1 MADAALVTDPMG
13 VLVVLAGVVLVSVKL
28 EERVKAFR
36 SLGAA
41 FIGILLGMLLSNTG
55 VLPGESPTYRF
66 LMGPGVSVGI
76 VLILLSVDVRTVLFA
91 GPRMLAAFGIGA
103 VGTAVGAVVGAFAVS
118 SVVGPETWKLAGQFA
133 GTYTGGGVN
142 FAALGEAFRTRSDL
156 FTAGVAA
163 DVIITAVWMA
173 ACLTA
178 PVVFSGW
185 RRTAGSA
192 TSGADGVGLRE
203 DVTPGDGDGGEP
215 ARPSPTS
222 KSDTHS
228 LERTLYASRRPVSLG
243 DLSALAAV
251 GIGTVW
257 ASHILGSFVP
267 ALPEVLWLTTLA
279 LLLAQI
285 PAVRGL
291 AGSAVA
297 GNYLVLLFLASNGAR
312 SVVANILHVGP
323 GVVYFA
329 AAVVAIHGV
338 IIFAGGWL
346 AHLDAGTLAV
356 ASQACVGGPASA
368 MALASARGY
377 TEKVLPAVAVGL
389 VGYALGNYWGWAIGQ
404 VVRGMLGG

>member
-1 MADAALVTDPMG
+1 MGSGMTDGALITDPMG
-13 VLVVLAGVVLVSVKL
+13 VLVVLAGVVMVSVKL
-28 EERVKAFR
+28 EERVKGFR
-36 SLGAA
+36 ALGSA

-55 VLPGESPTYRF
+55 VLPGDSATYRF

-76 VLILLSVDVRTVLFA
+76 VLILLGVDVRTVASA
-91 GPRMLAAFGIGA
+91 GPRMLAGFGIGA
-103 VGTAVGAVVGAFAVS
+103 LGTAVGAVAGAFAVFRL
-118 SVVGPETWKLAGQFA
+118 VGPETWKLSGQFA

-142 FAALGEAFRTRSDL
+142 FAALGEAFQTRSDL

-178 PVVFSGW
+178 PVVFAGW
-185 RRTAGSA
+185 RRSARGGRTADAAIDAIPAS
-192 TSGADGVGLRE
+192 TSG
-203 DVTPGDGDGGEP
+203 P
-215 ARPSPTS
+215 
-222 KSDTHS
+222 HS
-228 LERTLYASRRPVSLG
+228 LERMLYASRRAVSLT

-251 GIGTVW
+251 GIGAVW
-257 ASHILGSFVP
+257 GSHLLGRLVP
-267 ALPEVLWLTTLA
+267 VLPDVLWLTTLA
-279 LLLAQI
+279 LLLGQI
-285 PAVRGL
+285 PAVKGL
-291 AGSAVA
+291 AGSAVV

-329 AAVVAIHGV
+329 ATVVAIHGV
-338 IIFAGGWL
+338 IIFVGGWL
-346 AHLDAGTLAV
+346 ARIDAGTLAV

-389 VGYALGNYWGWAIGQ
+389 LGYALGNYWGWAVAQ
-404 VVRGMLGG
+404 AVRGMLGG

>member
-1 MADAALVTDPMG
+1 VAADAAFVTDPMG

-36 SLGAA
+36 ALGAA

-55 VLPGESPTYRF
+55 ILPGESPTYRF

-103 VGTAVGAVVGAFAVS
+103 VGSAVGAVVGAFAVAS
-118 SVVGPETWKLAGQFA
+118 SLGPETWKLAGQFA

-178 PVVFSGW
+178 PVVFAGW
-185 RRTAGSA
+185 KRTAPPA
-192 TSGADGVGLRE
+192 PSGADIDDASRTAVKT
-203 DVTPGDGDGGEP
+203 D
-215 ARPSPTS
+215 A
-222 KSDTHS
+222 HS
-228 LERTLYASRRPVSLG
+228 LDRTLYASRRPVSLA
-243 DLSALAAV
+243 DMSALAAV
-251 GIGTVW
+251 GIGAVW
-257 ASHILGSFVP
+257 GSHLLGRLVP
-267 ALPEVLWLTTLA
+267 ALPDVLWLTTLA

-285 PAVRGL
+285 PAVKGL

-329 AAVVAIHGV
+329 ATVVAIHGV

-346 AHLDAGTLAV
+346 ARLDAGTLAV

-389 VGYALGNYWGWAIGQ
+389 LGYALGNYWGWAIAQ

>member
-1 MADAALVTDPMG
+1 MG
-13 VLVVLAGVVLVSVKL
+13 VLVVLAGVVMVSVKL

-36 SLGAA
+36 ALGAA

-91 GPRMLAAFGIGA
+91 GPRMLVAFGIGA
-103 VGTAVGAVVGAFAVS
+103 VGSAVGAVVGALAVFRL
-118 SVVGPETWKLAGQFA
+118 VGPETWKLAGQFT

-142 FAALGEAFRTRSDL
+142 FAALGEAFQTRSDL

-173 ACLTA
+173 ACLMA
-178 PVVFSGW
+178 PVVFAGW
-185 RRTAGSA
+185 KRSAGGGS
-192 TSGADGVGLRE
+192 SGADAGDAGVAGRRE
-203 DVTPGDGDGGEP
+203 NTTQGNGGTPESVKGSP
-215 ARPSPTS
+215 APFPAA
-222 KSDTHS
+222 HS
-228 LERTLYASRRPVSLG
+228 LERTLYASRRPVSLA

-251 GIGTVW
+251 GIGAVW
-257 ASHILGSFVP
+257 GSHILGRLVP
-267 ALPEVLWLTTLA
+267 ALPDVLWLTTLA

-285 PAVRGL
+285 PAVKGL
-291 AGSAVA
+291 AGSAVV

-312 SVVANILHVGP
+312 SVVANIMHVGP

-329 AAVVAIHGV
+329 ATVVAIHGV
-338 IIFAGGWL
+338 IIFVGGWL
-346 AHLDAGTLAV
+346 ARIDAGTLAV

-389 VGYALGNYWGWAIGQ
+389 LGYALGNYWGWAVAQ
-404 VVRGMLGG
+404 AVRHMLGA